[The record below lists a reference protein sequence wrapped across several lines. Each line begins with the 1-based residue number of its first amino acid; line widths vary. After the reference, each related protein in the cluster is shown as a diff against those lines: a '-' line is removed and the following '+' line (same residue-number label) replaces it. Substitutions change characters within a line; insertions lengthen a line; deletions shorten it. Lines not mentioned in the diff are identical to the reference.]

1 MDDIRICMASG
12 DDAAELLAIY
22 RPYVEETA
30 ITFEYT
36 VPTVEELRGRICH
49 TLARF
54 PYLKAVCDGQA
65 AGYAYVSPFRTRAA
79 YQWSV
84 ETSIYVRQDC
94 RGRGVGTAL
103 YQTLEEILRRQGIRN
118 LYAGI
123 TDPNPASQALHHA
136 FGYRTVARYSACGY
150 KLDRWHDVIWMEK
163 FLVKDDT
170 APQPVIPVD
179 MLDLC
184 DVIKEC
190 L

>member
-1 MDDIRICMASG
+1 MDEIRICMASG

-30 ITFEYT
+30 ITFEYA
-36 VPTVEELRGRICH
+36 VPTVEEFRGRICH
-49 TLARF
+49 TLERF
-54 PYLKAVCDGQA
+54 PYLKAVLDGQT

-103 YQTLEEILRRQGIRN
+103 YQTLEDILRRQGIRN

>member
-36 VPTVEELRGRICH
+36 VPTVEEFRGRICH
-49 TLARF
+49 TLERF
-54 PYLKAVCDGQA
+54 PYLKAVSDGQA

-163 FLVKDDT
+163 FLVKNDT